1 MVGRQSILLA
11 DLLGGA
17 QGSQLLEAGSLV
29 WARNKGWLRS
39 EGKEYV
45 AQEGDIMEF
54 LFNV

>member
-1 MVGRQSILLA
+1 VAGSQSILLA
-11 DLLGGA
+11 DLLGSA

-45 AQEGDIMEF
+45 VQEGDAMEF
-54 LFNV
+54 LFNI

>member
-1 MVGRQSILLA
+1 V
-11 DLLGGA
+11 
-17 QGSQLLEAGSLV
+17 E
-29 WARNKGWLRS
+29 ARNKGWLRS